1 MGEKGWEEYKQ
12 AKICR
17 PSKELC
23 WVITAIRI
31 VWSACQYVRLVD
43 VDICQV
49 GWQGHRRGGSY
60 DPATYQH
67 WGEIAIWK
75 NKQKN
80 KILLLNFNSYVLR
93 DGLPFAVYLFLE
105 QSSSRGGLVQRRE
118 IENVSSLQF
127 SSSFMAWGEGRLR
140 TGRADKW
147 ELPAPSLVFPPL
159 GGGRPLLADIAPF

>member
-12 AKICR
+12 AKIWR

-23 WVITAIRI
+23 WMITAIRI

-49 GWQGHRRGGSY
+49 GWQGHGRGGSY

-67 WGEIAIWK
+67 WGEIAIYKKTKYCFSTLIAMSWE
-75 NKQKN
+75 
-80 KILLLNFNSYVLR
+80 ICRLVFLLQFICFWNNLLH
-93 DGLPFAVYLFLE
+93 A
-105 QSSSRGGLVQRRE
+105 GLVQRRE

-147 ELPAPSLVFPPL
+147 ESPSLVFPPL